1 MAGNLPAARWT
12 RVSRPAQICDKI
24 PQTFSMVRI
33 PQKRKIV
40 KPIFQFCGPDFPS
53 ANTNRLSLKWRAPIA
68 SVAAF
73 PAQPLAALP
82 PYGCGVPLAGSER
95 HTGLQQGRH
104 SFYGARPPDLSLR
117 GGHRPTWQ
125 SREGTP
131 DPYRSPLK
139 RCWPPDLS
147 LRGGRRPT
155 WQSRE
160 GPPRSVPAAVKTVLA
175 PIFVIA
181 RRP

>member
-24 PQTFSMVRI
+24 PQTISMVRI

-53 ANTNRLSLKWRAPIA
+53 ANTNRLPLKRHAPIA

-95 HTGLQQGRH
+95 LAGLQQGRH

-117 GGHRPTWQ
+117 GGRRPTWQ
-125 SREGTP
+125 SREGT
-131 DPYRSPLK
+131 
-139 RCWPPDLS
+139 
-147 LRGGRRPT
+147 
-155 WQSRE
+155 
-160 GPPRSVPAAVKTVLA
+160 PRSVPAAVKTVLA
-175 PIFVIA
+175 PRFVIA

>member
-24 PQTFSMVRI
+24 PQTISMVRI

-53 ANTNRLSLKWRAPIA
+53 ANTNRLPLKRHAPIA

-82 PYGCGVPLAGSER
+82 PYGCGVPLRVVSAMQACNKDGIPSMAR
-95 HTGLQQGRH
+95 GLQICH
-104 SFYGARPPDLSLR
+104 CEGAPRP
-117 GGHRPTWQ
+117 WQ

-131 DPYRSPLK
+131 DPYRPPLK

-160 GPPRSVPAAVKTVLA
+160 GTPRSVPAAVKTVLA
-175 PIFVIA
+175 PRFVIA